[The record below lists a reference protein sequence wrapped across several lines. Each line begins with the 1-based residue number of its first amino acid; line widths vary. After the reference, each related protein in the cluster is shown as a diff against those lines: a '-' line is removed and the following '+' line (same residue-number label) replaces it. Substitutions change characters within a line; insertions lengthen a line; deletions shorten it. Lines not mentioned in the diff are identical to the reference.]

1 MTAAALSETLAGLAD
16 AAAHIRASVVQVCT
30 RRNGANRDFPATG
43 SGVVW
48 RRDPD
53 GGALVVS
60 NAHVADKMPLTV
72 IGPDG
77 RDYAAML
84 IARDAQRDLSL
95 MHIAAGTSDL
105 VSAQHSRRSPLR
117 VGEFVIAV
125 GHPFGVQNAV
135 STGVVHAVGPIATE
149 VAIPRPQR
157 ELEWVQADVRLGPG
171 NSGGPLVDAEG
182 TVVGINTMIVGGL
195 ALAVPLAS
203 IVAFVRAARA
213 RTVRG

>member
-1 MTAAALSETLAGLAD
+1 MTAAALGETLAGLAD

-30 RRNGANRDFPATG
+30 GRNDASRGFPTTG

-48 RRDPD
+48 RREGDA
-53 GGALVVS
+53 GVLVVS
-60 NAHVADKMPLTV
+60 NAHVADKMPITV

-95 MHIAAGTSDL
+95 MHIAGGISDL
-105 VSAQHSRRSPLR
+105 VSARHSRRSPLR
-117 VGEFVIAV
+117 AGEFVMAV

-135 STGVVHAVGPIATE
+135 STGVVHAVGPLATE

-171 NSGGPLVDAEG
+171 NSGGPLIDAEG
-182 TVVGINTMIVGGL
+182 IVVGINTMIAGGL

-203 IVAFVRAARA
+203 IVSFVRAARA
-213 RTVRG
+213 RTVSG

>member
-1 MTAAALSETLAGLAD
+1 MTAAALRETLTGLAD
-16 AAAHIRASVVQVCT
+16 AAANIRASVVQVCT
-30 RRNGANRDFPATG
+30 RRNGASAGVPATG

-60 NAHVADKMPLTV
+60 NAHVADSMPITV

-84 IARDAQRDLSL
+84 IARAPHRDLSL

-105 VSAQHSRRSPLR
+105 VSARHARSSPLR
-117 VGEFVIAV
+117 AGEFVMAV

-135 STGVVHAVGPIATE
+135 STGVVHAVGPLATE
-149 VAIPRPQR
+149 AAIPRPQR

-203 IVAFVRAARA
+203 IASFVRTARA
-213 RTVRG
+213 RTASG

>member
-1 MTAAALSETLAGLAD
+1 MTATAVKETLAGLAD

-30 RRNGANRDFPATG
+30 RRDGASGDFPATG

-60 NAHVADKMPLTV
+60 NAHVADRMPITV
-72 IGPDG
+72 IGLDG

-105 VSAQHSRRSPLR
+105 VSAHHSRRSPLR

-135 STGVVHAVGPIATE
+135 STGVVHAVGPLATD

-157 ELEWVQADVRLGPG
+157 ALEWVQADVRLGPG
-171 NSGGPLVDAEG
+171 SSGGPLVDAEG

-203 IVAFVRAARA
+203 IVSFVRAARA
-213 RTVRG
+213 RAVNG